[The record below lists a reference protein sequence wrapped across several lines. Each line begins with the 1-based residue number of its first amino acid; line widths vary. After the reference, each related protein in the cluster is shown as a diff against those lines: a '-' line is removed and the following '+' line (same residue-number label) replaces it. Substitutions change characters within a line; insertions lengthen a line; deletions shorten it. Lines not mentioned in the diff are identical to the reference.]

1 MRTGFGLFTCFLV
14 AILAAACSR
23 GESREIERVGERCE
37 TLDMSPGAD
46 GRVRLEGASFVPPE
60 NFRPVSCFDES
71 GWLSVNFGTDHG
83 EQRHTLAAHVG
94 VLRLDAETA
103 ALVTPENRQD
113 MLWALAAD
121 CVARTRED
129 PRCLDFDATPTD
141 FSLPGLN
148 CAGWSEAWIDLGV
161 PGAIGEK
168 WPMQVRSA
176 LCFDPADPP
185 GAVVQIAWSERHA
198 PDVGGLTTSEVDSQS
213 RACLSSLR
221 FEPE

>member
-1 MRTGFGLFTCFLV
+1 MRTAFGISACLV
-14 AILAAACSR
+14 LAAVAAACSP
-23 GESREIERVGERCE
+23 GGDWEIERAGARCDGLE
-37 TLDMSPGAD
+37 LSPGAD

-60 NFRPVSCFDES
+60 DFRPVSCLDDD
-71 GWLSVNFGTDHG
+71 GWLSVSFGESHG
-83 EQRHTLAAHVG
+83 EQRHTLAVHFG
-94 VLRLDAETA
+94 VLRLDAATSE
-103 ALVTPENRQD
+103 LVTPENRQG

-129 PRCLDFDATPTD
+129 PRCLDFDATPTE

-148 CAGWSEAWIDLGV
+148 CAGWSEAWMDLGV

-185 GAVVQIAWSERHA
+185 TAVVQIAWSERHA
-198 PDVGGLTTSEVDSQS
+198 PEVDGLTAGEVDRQS
-213 RACLSSLR
+213 RAFLSTLR